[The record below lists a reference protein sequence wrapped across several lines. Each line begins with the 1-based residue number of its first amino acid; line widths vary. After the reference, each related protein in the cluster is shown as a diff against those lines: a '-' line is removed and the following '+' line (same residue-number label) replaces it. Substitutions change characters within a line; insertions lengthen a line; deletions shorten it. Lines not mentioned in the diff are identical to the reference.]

1 MTDQS
6 SSAPQPDPAVAPPYS
21 PDEYSA
27 SDHPPSTYPP
37 DSYPPS
43 TYPPSTY
50 PPSTYPPSTSPQIY
64 AFQPRDHPQGTT
76 VLVLGILSLF
86 IGICG
91 PFAWHLGSKTLAE
104 IRGSGLRYDN
114 EQQIVIGRL
123 IGLVITVIGIVAIV
137 FALVFLIITVLTV
150 VVSS

>member
-6 SSAPQPDPAVAPPYS
+6 SSAPLPDPAAAPPHS
-21 PDEYSA
+21 PDEYSP
-27 SDHPPSTYPP
+27 SD
-37 DSYPPS
+37 YPPS

-50 PPSTYPPSTSPQIY
+50 APSTSPQIY

-86 IGICG
+86 VGICG
-91 PFAWHLGSKTLAE
+91 PFAWYLGSRSLAE
-104 IRGSGLRYDN
+104 IRASGLRYDN

-137 FALVFLIITVLTV
+137 FALVFLIITVITV
-150 VVSS
+150 AVSS